1 MYVCMYVL
9 SILIECERPTLLRP
23 NNLDGKQHLLGDEKR
38 DPFGDGEWREG
49 KHLESIKS
57 FLIFKM
63 YIRCFT
69 TLMYLFPTFLLSRY
83 LMI

>member
-1 MYVCMYVL
+1 MYVYVL
-9 SILIECERPTLLRP
+9 SLLIECERPTLLRP
-23 NNLDGKQHLLGDEKR
+23 NNLDGKQQHLGDEKR
-38 DPFGDGEWREG
+38 DLVGDGERREG

-69 TLMYLFPTFLLSRY
+69 TLMCLFSISDFPSLL
-83 LMI
+83 I